1 MVNCNDLIYK
11 ISWSKS
17 ESEDQVKM
25 YKKEVVNPQMDE
37 IRFMFVIIS
46 LREVYA

>member
-17 ESEDQVKM
+17 ESEDLVKM
-25 YKKEVVNPQMDE
+25 YKKEVVIQQMDE
-37 IRFMFVIIS
+37 TRFMFVIIS
-46 LREVYA
+46 LRDVYE